1 MKRPINLCIILMSS
15 FLLLC
20 GCFAC
25 KHEHVSAADCITDSI
40 CQDCGEI
47 ISPALGHKEIFTD
60 CETDVYCSVCSTV
73 IRGGSKHTPGA
84 DATCTTEQIC
94 TVCDKVLVETLPHT
108 PSGEES
114 CTEDVICTVCGE
126 LLIAASHEPANEVS
140 CIDDVQCLRCL
151 EVLEKAFGHTANGN
165 NCSTCGV
172 TMVLDENSPEGSY
185 IHETVNSGHYNVFG
199 NHYSSGIVYMCGD
212 YGVEYYTL
220 SDQGNAVW
228 AQGIND
234 FAKRFPNI
242 KVSAMIVPKACAY
255 ETPDDNNASYE
266 SQRAFIDATYSYLD
280 GVTAVDAMALMD
292 EHAGEYMFY
301 RTDHHWTSL
310 GAFYASVAFCRA
322 NDILPRT
329 LGSYETIVRTGAI
342 GTLYQFG
349 KKPANL
355 LTNPDYTVYH
365 LPLSEY
371 KMTIGGNE
379 FPMINTETKH
389 YASGF
394 IYGDNPMSVITTN
407 NNTGRNL
414 IMFKESYG
422 NCFAPFMADYFDTII
437 VADMRY
443 FENSLD
449 QVVADYNIT
458 HALIMNNSQAVDV
471 FSYTVANVLKY

>member
-1 MKRPINLCIILMSS
+1 MKRILK
-15 FLLLC
+15 FLTLTLLSTTILA
-20 GCFAC
+20 GCAC
-25 KHEHVSAADCITDSI
+25 KHENTTPATCITDEV
-40 CQDCGEI
+40 CEKCGEVLNA
-47 ISPALGHKEIFTD
+47 ALGHKEVFTD
-60 CETDVYCSVCSTV
+60 CEADVICSVCQEVTKE
-73 IRGGSKHTPGA
+73 GTPHTPGEA
-84 DATCTTEQIC
+84 ATCTIPQLC
-94 TVCDKVLVETLPHT
+94 TICDKVLVEITPHT
-108 PSGEES
+108 PSGEEH
-114 CTEDVICTVCGE
+114 CFEDVVCTLCNEV
-126 LLIAASHEPANEVS
+126 LIPAAHLPANEVN
-140 CIDDVQCLRCL
+140 CIDDVQCIRCFD
-151 EVLEKAFGHTANGN
+151 VLEKATGHTANGN
-165 NCSTCGV
+165 TCASCGV
-172 TMVLDENSPEGSY
+172 TMALDENSPEGSY
-185 IHETVNSGHYNVFG
+185 IHETVKSGHYNAYG
-199 NHYSSGIVYMCGD
+199 NKYYSGIVYVCGD

-220 SDQGNAVW
+220 SDKGNSVW

-234 FAKRFPNI
+234 FAQRFPDI

-255 ETPDDNNASYE
+255 ETPDDNNASYD

-292 EHAGEYMFY
+292 EHDGEYMFY

-310 GAFYASVAFCRA
+310 GAYYASVAFCRA

-329 LGSYETIVRTGAI
+329 LSSYETIVQPGAI

-349 KKPANL
+349 KKPAGL

-379 FPMINTETKH
+379 FPMINTQTKH

-443 FENSLD
+443 FKNSLD
-449 QVVADYNIT
+449 QVVNDYNIT

-471 FSYTVANVLKY
+471 FCYTVDNVLKQ